1 MRCKYCHTGER
12 GDGGSRSVCYPFRI
26 HGVCRMLC
34 LNTHAILLPSPETL
48 LLLMFIWSWCQ
59 HGDQLVF
66 VSVLRQTL
74 ISLHSQPR
82 AVGKELDWNFG
93 RVYSGIL
100 TLLFHQMPLAPSGQ
114 SSIKGH
120 LWSPSRVLCQNRG
133 DKLMGELLLN
143 SQPPVQT
150 LEDVKS
156 RTT

>member
-1 MRCKYCHTGER
+1 MGAAGLSATPS
-12 GDGGSRSVCYPFRI
+12 GSTVYAGCSASTPTPF
-26 HGVCRMLC
+26 CF
-34 LNTHAILLPSPETL
+34 LLLRL

-74 ISLHSQPR
+74 RSLHSQPR

-120 LWSPSRVLCQNRG
+120 LWSPSGVLCQNRG